1 MKTIQVI
8 KLQIDLLGL
17 DIENLQNDDKI
28 EALEEMERT
37 LSILESMKS
46 SKVNVACNLENDDK
60 VETLK
65 EMEKVKVELE
75 ANESKIDPLPS
86 ELMETNNLA
95 PKKNEENLNEQN
107 LQKIVS
113 PHECSFCGRNFERLE
128 KHKPVC
134 RKSPQY
140 IHSRKLSCDEC
151 DFRTFT
157 DRTLRDHKRRHA
169 GVYQC
174 QKCQYKA
181 YTKGDLNKHVKR
193 SQNCVTRLRNKETFK
208 CKVCD
213 YSTSITTDFKYH
225 KVKHTIGQ

>member
-75 ANESKIDPLPS
+75 ANES
-86 ELMETNNLA
+86 
-95 PKKNEENLNEQN
+95 
-107 LQKIVS
+107 KIVS

-181 YTKGDLNKHVKR
+181 YTKGDLNKHIKR